1 MEKKF
6 TNLIERAIQ
15 ARNNSYSPF
24 SGFKVGAAI
33 MTKNGKIYYGCNIEI
48 ASLSLTI
55 CAERVAFAKAIS
67 EGEREFV
74 AIAISTNKNE
84 IFYPCG
90 ACLQFM
96 AEFASNLKVI
106 LIKKKNYF
114 EIYNLKKLLPKQFHL

>member
-1 MEKKF
+1 MDKKF

-33 MTKNGKIYYGCNIEI
+33 ETKDGKIYTGCNIEI

-67 EGEREFV
+67 EGERDFL

-114 EIYNLKKLLPKQFHL
+114 EIHNLKKLLPKQFHL